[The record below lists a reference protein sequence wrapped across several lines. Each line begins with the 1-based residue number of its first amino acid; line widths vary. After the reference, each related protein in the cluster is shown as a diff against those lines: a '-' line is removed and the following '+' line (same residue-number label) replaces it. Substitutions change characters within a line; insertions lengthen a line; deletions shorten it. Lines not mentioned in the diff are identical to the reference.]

1 MAKQTL
7 IIIRGIPGSG
17 KSTYAKA
24 LKADLEKQGYTV
36 KHFEADDFWYDDKGN
51 YNFDKK
57 RIYYAHKNC
66 YERAFK
72 ALDDGIQ
79 YVIVANTF
87 VTRKDMKPYLKEA
100 AARGIEVTIYR
111 MDNEFQNVHNVPP
124 DKVAYMKEQFKDLEN
139 EIKIKRRI

>member
-51 YNFDKK
+51 YNFDQK
-57 RIYYAHKNC
+57 RIHYAHKNC

-87 VTRKDMKPYLKEA
+87 VIRKDMKPYLKEA

-124 DKVAYMKEQFKDLEN
+124 DKVAYMKERFKDLEN

>member
-1 MAKQTL
+1 MVKQTL

-51 YNFDKK
+51 YNFDQN

-66 YERAFK
+66 YEKAFK
-72 ALDDGIQ
+72 ALDEGIQ

-87 VTRKDMKPYLKEA
+87 VTHKDMKPYLKEA
-100 AARGIEVTIYR
+100 TARGIEVTIYR

-124 DKVAYMKEQFKDLEN
+124 DKVAHMKEQFKDQEN